1 MNALP
6 TAIAGVLI
14 LEPRIFEDERGFFF
28 ESWNAREFACAVGQ
42 DVRFVQDNHS
52 HSKRNVLRGIH
63 YQVKQPQG
71 KLVRVGRGC
80 VFDVAVDLRR
90 SSQTFGHWVSLE
102 LSEENRRQLWIPVG
116 VAHAFLV
123 LSESADLLYKATH
136 YYAPEHER
144 CLVWNDPAVGIEWPL
159 LGEPIMSTKDRAG
172 LPLREVE
179 VFT

>member
-1 MNALP
+1 MKALP

-28 ESWNAREFACAVGQ
+28 ESWNAREFARAVGQ

-52 HSKRNVLRGIH
+52 RSKQNVLRGIH

-90 SSQTFGHWVSLE
+90 SSQAFGRWVGLE
-102 LSEENRRQLWIPVG
+102 LSEDNRRQLWIPVG
-116 VAHAFLV
+116 VAHAFLA
-123 LSESADLLYKATH
+123 LSENADLLYKATD

-144 CLVWNDPAVGIEWPL
+144 CLAWNDSAVGIKWPL
-159 LGEPIMSTKDRAG
+159 LGEPIMSAKDRAG
-172 LPLREVE
+172 LPLEEVE
-179 VFT
+179 VFA